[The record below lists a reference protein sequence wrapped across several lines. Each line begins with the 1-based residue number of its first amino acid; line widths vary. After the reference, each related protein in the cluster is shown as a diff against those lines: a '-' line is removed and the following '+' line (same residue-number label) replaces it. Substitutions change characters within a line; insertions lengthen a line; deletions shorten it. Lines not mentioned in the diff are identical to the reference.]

1 MATQDKSYRCAS
13 CNAEFNS
20 QEELDRHMRSA
31 HKGASTES
39 RDREKQG
46 QGSERYGQG
55 QGGQS
60 QGSERGGR
68 DRESEREM
76 NR

>member
-46 QGSERYGQG
+46 QGSER
-55 QGGQS
+55 S
-60 QGSERGGR
+60 GR
-68 DRESEREM
+68 DRESEREI